1 MADEIW
7 RGLIMDKYIWLIP
20 LLPLAGFI
28 INGVGRNTLPKS
40 LIGFLGCFLV
50 LVSFGISLGAFLQ
63 VKSTGA
69 FNVNLFEWFSV
80 GEFKVSFA
88 FLVDQLSALMLLIIT
103 GVGFLIHL
111 YSVGYMKGDAGFGKF
126 FSYLNLFIFF
136 MLLLVLGSNYLVM
149 FIGWE
154 GVGLCSYLL
163 IGFWYTNPD
172 YADAAKKAFIMNR
185 IGDLGFVIAIFLMI
199 LIFGSASFSDIF
211 AKAGTKE
218 YANVNFTLIT
228 MLLFIGAVGKS
239 AQIPL
244 FTWLPD
250 AMAGPTPVS
259 ALIHAATM
267 VTAGV
272 YMIARSNIL
281 FTLAPVTQHTIAI
294 IGLSTAVLG
303 ALIALTQTDIK
314 KVLAYST
321 VSQLGYMFL
330 GLGVGAYTGAFF
342 HVLTHAFF
350 KALLFLG
357 AGSVIHAVS
366 GEQDMRK
373 MGGLKGKLP
382 ITFITMFIGT
392 LAISGIPPFAG
403 FFSKDEILAHTFM
416 QSTSMYVI
424 GVITAMFTSFYMF
437 RLLYLTFYGKFRGTH
452 EQEHHLHESPP
463 SMTIPLIVLAIL
475 STIGGFIGVPESLG
489 GHHWLEHFMEPVF
502 KQSAALVTT
511 VALSQNTE
519 QILMGLS
526 VGGAVLALIYAYI
539 KYVKNSHVPLADTE
553 ERPALAGLSYH
564 KFYIDE
570 LYDVIIR
577 KPLDALSVFFDK
589 VVDRLG
595 IDGIVNGFGK
605 GSIEASKGLRLLQTG
620 NVGFYIFMMVVGIIS
635 ILMYLVV
642 KV

>member
-1 MADEIW
+1 
-7 RGLIMDKYIWLIP
+7 MDKYIWLIP
-20 LLPLAGFI
+20 FLPLAGFV
-28 INGVGRNTLPKS
+28 INGIGRNTLSKS
-40 LIGFLGCFLV
+40 LIGLIGSVLV
-50 LVSFGISLGAFLQ
+50 LASFALSVAAFFQ
-63 VKSTGA
+63 VQSTGKPI
-69 FNVNLFEWFSV
+69 NVELFTWFAIAD
-80 GEFKVSFA
+80 FKIPFA
-88 FLVDQLSALMLLIIT
+88 FLIDQLSAIMLLIIT

-111 YSVGYMKGDAGFGKF
+111 YSVGYMKDDAGYGKF
-126 FSYLNLFIFF
+126 FAYLNLFVFF
-136 MLLLVLGSNYLVM
+136 MLLLVMGSNYVVM
-149 FIGWE
+149 FVGWE

-185 IGDLGFVIAIFLMI
+185 IGDLGFIIAIFILI
-199 LIFGSASFSDIF
+199 LIFRSAAFADIF
-211 AKAGTKE
+211 PKAATKE
-218 YANVNFTLIT
+218 YSGIVFTLIT

-281 FTLAPVTQHTIAI
+281 FTLAPVTQHVIAI
-294 IGLSTAVLG
+294 VGLSTAVLG

-357 AGSVIHAVS
+357 AGSVIHAMG

-373 MGGLKGKLP
+373 MGGLSGKLKT
-382 ITFITMFIGT
+382 TFITMLIGT
-392 LAISGIPPFAG
+392 IAISGIPPFAG
-403 FFSKDEILAHTFM
+403 FFSKDEILAHTFE

-424 GVITAMFTSFYMF
+424 GVITAMLTSFYMF
-437 RLLYLTFYGKFRGTH
+437 RMIYLTFYGKFRGTH

-463 SMTIPLIVLAIL
+463 TMTIPLIILAIL
-475 STIGGFIGVPESLG
+475 SIIGGFVGVPESLG
-489 GHHWLEHFMEPVF
+489 GHHMLGQFLAPVF
-502 KQSAALVTT
+502 KASAAISKETSLTN
-511 VALSQNTE
+511 QTE
-519 QILMGLS
+519 WLLMGIS
-526 VGGAVLALIYAYI
+526 VVGALAALAYAYV
-539 KYVKNSHVPLADTE
+539 KYVKNAQVPVADGE
-553 ERPALAGLSYH
+553 ERPALVDLSYH

-570 LYDVIIR
+570 LYDMIIR
-577 KPLDALSVFFDK
+577 KPLDALSVFFYKVIDK
-589 VVDRLG
+589 LG
-595 IDGIVNGFGK
+595 IDGIVNGLGK
-605 GSIEASKGLRLLQTG
+605 GTVEASNGLRLLQTG

-635 ILMYLVV
+635 ILAYLIV

>member
-1 MADEIW
+1 
-7 RGLIMDKYIWLIP
+7 MDKYIWLIP
-20 LLPLAGFI
+20 ILPLAGFL
-28 INGVGRNTLPKS
+28 INGLGRNIFSKGVIGTIGS
-40 LIGFLGCFLV
+40 LMV
-50 LVSFGISLGAFLQ
+50 LISFGLSVAAFLQ
-63 VKSTGA
+63 VKETGK
-69 FNVNLFEWFSV
+69 FEVSWFDWFSV
-80 GEFKVSFA
+80 SNFKVQFA
-88 FLVDQLSALMLLIIT
+88 FYIDQLSSLMLLIIT

-111 YSVGYMKGDAGFGKF
+111 YSVGYMHHDKGFGKF
-126 FSYLNLFIFF
+126 FSYLNLFVFF
-136 MLLLVLGSNYLVM
+136 MLLLVMGSNYLVM

-185 IGDLGFVIAIFLMI
+185 IGDLGFIIGLFLIIAY
-199 LIFGSASFSDIF
+199 FGSLTFSDIF
-211 AKAGTKE
+211 PKVPGMKASE
-218 YANVNFTLIT
+218 VPFTLIT
-228 MLLFIGAVGKS
+228 ILLFVGAVGKS

-272 YMIARSNIL
+272 YMVARSNIL
-281 FTLAPVTQHTIAI
+281 FTMSPITMEIIAI
-294 IGLSTAVLG
+294 IGLATAVFA
-303 ALIALTQTDIK
+303 ALIALSQTDIK

-357 AGSVIHAVS
+357 AGSVIHAMS
-366 GEQDMRK
+366 DEQDMRK

-382 ITFITMFIGT
+382 VTFATMLIGT

-403 FFSKDEILAHTFM
+403 FFSKDEILAHAFAH
-416 QSTSMYVI
+416 STTMYVI

-437 RLLYLTFYGKFRGTH
+437 RMLYLTFYGKFRGTS

-463 SMTIPLIVLAIL
+463 SMTIPLVVLAIL
-475 STIGGFIGVPESLG
+475 SIIGGFIGWPEVLG
-489 GHHWLEHFMEPVF
+489 GHHWLEHFLAPVF
-502 KQSAALVTT
+502 
-511 VALSQNTE
+511 ALSKPLLPAEHLAASTE
-519 QILMGLS
+519 MTLMIAS
-526 VGGAVLALIYAYI
+526 VSGAVIALIYAYI
-539 KYVKNSHVPLADTE
+539 RYVRKSHVPVADGE
-553 ERPALAGLSYH
+553 ERPGLVSLSYH

-570 LYDVIIR
+570 IYDWLIR
-577 KPLDALSVFFDK
+577 KPLDALSVFFYK
-589 VVDRLG
+589 VVDLLV
-595 IDGIVNGFGK
+595 IDGLVNGLGK
-605 GSIEASKGLRLLQTG
+605 LSVKTSKGLRLLQTG
-620 NVGFYIFMMVVGIIS
+620 NVGFYIFMMVAGIIA
-635 ILMYLVV
+635 ILIFSLV
-642 KV
+642 KI